1 MIETQ
6 TPTPSATRTEEIK
19 VTADSLL
26 ATFRQLVHEGSVR
39 RIGLKNEDGHVVA
52 EFPLTAGVVGAV
64 FFPQVAAVA
73 AIAALLAH
81 FTIVV
86 ERTEDKENPVT

>member
-1 MIETQ
+1 MIETP
-6 TPTPSATRTEEIK
+6 TPTTARTEEIT

-26 ATFRQLVHEGSVR
+26 ATFRQLVQEGNVR

-81 FTIVV
+81 FTIIV
-86 ERTEDKENPVT
+86 EHTEDGENRGR

>member
-1 MIETQ
+1 MIETP
-6 TPTPSATRTEEIK
+6 TPTAAQTEEIK

-26 ATFRQLVHEGSVR
+26 ATFRQLVHEGNVR

-52 EFPLTAGVVGAV
+52 EFPLAAGLVGAV

-86 ERTEDKENPVT
+86 ERAEGK

>member
-1 MIETQ
+1 MIETP
-6 TPTPSATRTEEIK
+6 TPTSTRTEEIK

-26 ATFRQLVHEGSVR
+26 TTFRQLVHEGNVR

-86 ERTEDKENPVT
+86 ERAEEKEHAGT

>member
-1 MIETQ
+1 MIET
-6 TPTPSATRTEEIK
+6 PTPTRTEEIR

-26 ATFRQLVHEGSVR
+26 ATFRQLVHEGNVR
-39 RIGLKNEDGHVVA
+39 RIGLKNEEGHVVA
-52 EFPLTAGVVGAV
+52 EFPLTGGVIGAI
-64 FFPQVAAVA
+64 FFPQVAAVG

-86 ERTEDKENPVT
+86 ERTEDEANPGT